1 MSTLPFRH
9 RALAFVRDR
18 MDVHTDVLPQTKI
31 EDEHGNARV
40 EGAVFVD
47 RRASALNLASLWTY
61 SIAAVVALVADR
73 PLPVATHDAV
83 VVSASVLAIVATIL
97 LAAAFWA
104 RRRARRFLW
113 IDLRGDAKVEPAVIE
128 AIVASDRP
136 TWVMAEHGFTPEA
149 LAAAARLSVR
159 CFATHDRS
167 FAEVAAMPAPAA
179 EQEVAA

>member
-18 MDVHTDVLPQTKI
+18 MDVHTDIVPQTKI

-61 SIAAVVALVADR
+61 SFAAVVALVADR
-73 PLPVATHDAV
+73 PLPIATHDAV
-83 VVSASVLAIVATIL
+83 VVSASVLAIVATFL

-113 IDLRGDAKVEPAVIE
+113 IDLRGDAEVDLAVIE
-128 AIVASDRP
+128 AAAASDRP
-136 TWVMAEHGFTPEA
+136 TWVIAEQGFTRDA

-159 CFATHDRS
+159 CFAKHDRS
-167 FAEVAAMPAPAA
+167 FAEVASTADASPAL
-179 EQEVAA
+179 EVAA